1 MNRTLSGIPDEN
13 GRRFF
18 VMPIGGHLDA
28 HDGSTGYR
36 SNYAGMLAGAEA
48 TRDGVTGGI
57 HAAAVHQS
65 MRERGSAKMQGE
77 GLWAG
82 VHGKAAPAS
91 WNGWQVSGLAR
102 LGVFNADM
110 NRSVSVGSYARTA
123 ESDWTQVSGTA
134 VVHAGYAFRPDERF
148 TLMPFAGADAA
159 FLHQPS
165 ISEEKGRSA
174 RLETGAETFRSVR
187 AVFGLKAET
196 ADIAT
201 ASPGYTAKGNASL
214 AFNHELL
221 KHAGDMTARFTE
233 ITGGDFTTDVRF
245 AARSSISAS
254 AGISFRSPEGTSL
267 DFALASEFSPGNGT
281 SVGGFGK
288 VQWTF

>member
-1 MNRTLSGIPDEN
+1 MTAFFRSL
-13 GRRFF
+13 RFF
-18 VMPIGGHLDA
+18 GKKHI
-28 HDGSTGYR
+28 
-36 SNYAGMLAGAEA
+36 SNPK
-48 TRDGVTGGI
+48 THRP
-57 HAAAVHQS
+57 
-65 MRERGSAKMQGE
+65 AKRTYPSP
-77 GLWAG
+77 
-82 VHGKAAPAS
+82 VF
-91 WNGWQVSGLAR
+91 R
-102 LGVFNADM
+102 LLSY
-110 NRSVSVGSYARTA
+110 RSVSIGSYARTA

-159 FLHQPS
+159 FLHRPS

-174 RLETGAETFRSVR
+174 RLETDAQTFRSVR
-187 AVFGLKAET
+187 TVFGLKAET

-201 ASPGYTAKGNASL
+201 ASPGYTARGNVSL

-245 AARSSISAS
+245 AARSSIPAS
-254 AGISFRSPEGTSL
+254 AGISFRSPEGTSP
-267 DFALASEFSPGNGT
+267 DSALASGISSRNGT